1 MNNNSLIIPVYYN
14 QDSLPALLKK
24 IEFIYNKLSQDLEV
38 LFVVDGSPDQSYEIL
53 KKNLPKTKYISK
65 IILLSRNFGELNAI
79 RTGLELATGK
89 YISVMSADLQEPPE
103 LIINFFLSLKN
114 EPIDLAVGVRE
125 VEMIHFSQN

>member
-65 IILLSRNFGELNAI
+65 IILLSRKLWRA
-79 RTGLELATGK
+79 
-89 YISVMSADLQEPPE
+89 
-103 LIINFFLSLKN
+103 
-114 EPIDLAVGVRE
+114 
-125 VEMIHFSQN
+125 

>member
-53 KKNLPKTKYISK
+53 KKPSK
-65 IILLSRNFGELNAI
+65 NKIYFKNNFII
-79 RTGLELATGK
+79 
-89 YISVMSADLQEPPE
+89 
-103 LIINFFLSLKN
+103 
-114 EPIDLAVGVRE
+114 
-125 VEMIHFSQN
+125 